1 MVPREGDTVTQE
13 KRTNWRGWMVGILA
27 ALVIIVALQNSAE
40 TDVDILFI
48 STTAPLI
55 AILLVAV
62 GIGVVI
68 GYVAPLIRRHRREER
83 SGRE

>member
-1 MVPREGDTVTQE
+1 VTEQ
-13 KRTNWRGWMVGILA
+13 KKGTNWRAWMIG
-27 ALVIIVALQNSAE
+27 ALVVLVLIVALQNSQS

-62 GIGVVI
+62 GVGAII
-68 GYVAPLIRRHRREER
+68 GYVAPVLRRHRREQR
-83 SGRE
+83 SGEQG